1 MIIGYREGDI
11 KFDQFRAL
19 MLRRQQHLKANLDSS
34 TFLHFVAAEIVDL
47 YPETTIFMTI
57 LRDPIQWAKSYLG
70 MLYQFGKEIQQ
81 GKAPFDQSWAA
92 RYGEFQAKG
101 LNPLRLYERIDDE
114 HYLESVALSLLEF
127 WIESEIRIFSSVP
140 ADQLFAFRLED
151 LGQALKMI
159 AKFFQPDFNLA
170 RPAQNFNVAS
180 ADDVGQ
186 SLIARSLARCNSDQ
200 VIVKS
205 LSLYRDLSLRIAS

>member
-1 MIIGYREGDI
+1 
-11 KFDQFRAL
+11 

-34 TFLHFVAAEIVDL
+34 TFLHLVAAEIVDL

-57 LRDPIQWAKSYLG
+57 LRDPIQWVKSYLG

-81 GKAPFDQSWAA
+81 GKAPFDQFWAA

-101 LNPLRLYERIDDE
+101 LNPLRLYEQIDDE

-140 ADQLFAFRLED
+140 ADQLFVFRLED
-151 LGQALKMI
+151 LGQAMKVL
-159 AKFFQPDFNLA
+159 AKFLKPDFSLDRQA
-170 RPAQNFNVAS
+170 RNFNSSS
-180 ADDVGQ
+180 ADDVGK
-186 SLIARSLARCNSDQ
+186 SLIARSLERCRDAQLITQALDLHEN
-200 VIVKS
+200 
-205 LSLYRDLSLRIAS
+205 LSFRSFGRYA